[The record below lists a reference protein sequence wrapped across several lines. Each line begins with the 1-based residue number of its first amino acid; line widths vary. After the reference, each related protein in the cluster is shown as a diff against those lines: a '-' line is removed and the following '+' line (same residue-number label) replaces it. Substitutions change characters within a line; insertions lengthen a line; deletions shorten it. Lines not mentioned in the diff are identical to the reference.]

1 MSKYILNTMYLKA
14 KYVQNDGANKEFVP
28 MKRVCDDALLMVI
41 KDDETNTSEIK
52 IIERPTI
59 EYFTV
64 KKEYQETVNPWQEL
78 YMDKSMLD
86 SHVVEY
92 TRRDYDICNFLGIAD
107 EYSRKKKEANR
118 RYFDWMEA
126 QHARNEFKNFMNQKV
141 YMSPF
146 VYDADENLEVYWK
159 TKLTRENGW
168 VVPPK
173 QLNLSFYDI
182 ETLIARFKTK
192 VDQNNP
198 IAPINIITYCNT
210 KKKHFYALV
219 LRLQEV
225 REVQS
230 EIERDIQK
238 YITEYEIDKDFEG
251 SGYELKIVFFDS
263 EILLIKAFFQL
274 LHEDKPDFAL
284 AWNNNYDNKYM
295 IGRAK
300 ILGLKPADLFCHPD
314 IPEKYRG
321 SFQFCEDPGRQE
333 NDNKFNAKAKKG
345 EFSRLWDWIVAPG
358 YTCFLDQM
366 SLYSNLR
373 KRYIKRS
380 YKLGAIASEELGV
393 TKVDLHEFG
402 ITIRN
407 AVFKDFK
414 RFLKYSIRDTLL
426 LDKLEAKNEDVKQ
439 YISLTDNTDLR
450 MGTHESMIIRNT
462 FYNTFLDNDQ
472 IIGNTVDY
480 GVSESVQGAVVQDP
494 SVVDVEP
501 VIINGHK
508 TRIYLCIVDF
518 DAKSLYPSLINQ
530 HQIGKENHAYR
541 VISIVDKYG
550 KLIMNGERFNSLLQ
564 TKDVTIVDL
573 AHELYGLP
581 NVEDVLSDVEEKL
594 FDAVK

>member
-1 MSKYILNTMYLKA
+1 MSKYILNTMYIKP
-14 KYVQNDGANKEFVP
+14 KYVQNDGPNKQMVP
-28 MKRVCDDALLMVI
+28 MKRVCDDALIMVI

-59 EYFTV
+59 EYYTV
-64 KKEYQETVNPWQEL
+64 KKEFQDTVNPWQEL
-78 YMDKSMLD
+78 YMDKNMLD
-86 SHVVEY
+86 THVVEY
-92 TRRDYDICNFLGIAD
+92 TKRDSDICNFLGISE
-107 EYSRKKKEANR
+107 EYFQKKKLANR
-118 RYFDWMEA
+118 RYFDWQEA
-126 QHARNEFKNFMNQKV
+126 QRARDEFKNFMNQKI

-146 VYDADENLEVYWK
+146 VYDADENLEVFWK
-159 TKLTRENGW
+159 TKLTRENNW
-168 VVPPK
+168 VNPPK

-198 IAPINIITYCNT
+198 IAPVNVITYCNT

-219 LRLQEV
+219 LNVSEV
-225 REVQS
+225 ADVQA
-230 EIERDIQK
+230 EIQANPQK
-238 YITEYEIDKDFEG
+238 FITDYEIDKDFEG
-251 SGYELKIVFFDS
+251 TGYELKIIFFDS
-263 EILLIKAFFQL
+263 EVLLIKAFFQL
-274 LHEDKPDFAL
+274 IHEDKPDFAL
-284 AWNNNYDNKYM
+284 AWNNNYDNKYL
-295 IGRAK
+295 IGRAN

-314 IPEKYRG
+314 IPEQYRR
-321 SFQFCEDPGRQE
+321 FQFIEDPGRNE
-333 NDNKFNAKAKKG
+333 GDNKFNAKAKKG

-373 KRYIKRS
+373 KRSIKRS
-380 YKLGAIASEELGV
+380 YKLGAITEDELGV
-393 TKVDLHEFG
+393 TKVNLHEFG

-426 LDKLEAKNEDVKQ
+426 LDRLEAKNEDVKQ

-462 FYNTFLDNDQ
+462 FYNMFLDNNQ
-472 IIGNTVDY
+472 AIGNTVDY
-480 GVSESVQGAVVQDP
+480 GVVESIQGAVVQDP

-501 VIINGHK
+501 LIINGHR
-508 TRIYLCIVDF
+508 TRIYRAIVDF

-541 VISIVDKYG
+541 VIAIVDEYG

-564 TKDVTIVDL
+564 TKDVSIVDL

-581 NVEDVLSDVEEKL
+581 NIEDIIADVEDKL
-594 FDAVK
+594 FKAIA